1 MKHIRT
7 YNIITDMI
15 DWIHSHSF
23 TYRAVLQEKKSR
35 SDGTARLPVSDYIA
49 PLRNFLSASQLVT
62 RTHIAILDDFY
73 QVRKKTISKV
83 TV

>member
-23 TYRAVLQEKKSR
+23 TYRAVLQEKKCR
-35 SDGTARLPVSDYIA
+35 SDGTVRVPVSDYIA

-62 RTHIAILDDFY
+62 RTHTAILDDFIKLE
-73 QVRKKTISKV
+73 RKQFPK
-83 TV
+83 